1 MPVTKQQK
9 QEIMI
14 DLEKK
19 LNGFKAIVFSDFT
32 GISVEKFRE
41 LRRELKKAG
50 VYLKVSKK
58 NIVGII
64 LNKLGF
70 KVTEEGRPLEKK
82 FKGSASLA
90 VSYNNELTVAQ
101 ILHKFSK
108 KNSTI
113 KIIGGIVD
121 NKIMTAEE
129 MIVLAKL
136 PSREELIMKLM
147 FTLKFP
153 LTKLAMTL
161 NEVSKK
167 KVA

>member
-1 MPVTKQQK
+1 MPITKQK
-9 QEIMI
+9 KLEIMT

-19 LNGFKAIVFSDFT
+19 LSGFKTIVFSDFT
-32 GISVEKFRE
+32 GTSVEKSSE
-41 LRRELKKAG
+41 LRRQLKQAG
-50 VYLKVSKK
+50 VYLRVCKK
-58 NIVGII
+58 NIAGLI

-70 KVTEEGRPLEKK
+70 KTTEDGGPLEKK

-90 VSYNNELTVAQ
+90 ISYNDDLSAAK
-101 ILHKFSK
+101 ILHNFSK
-108 KNSTI
+108 KNTTI
-113 KIIGGIVD
+113 KIIGGIVS
-121 NKIMTAEE
+121 NKVITGEE
-129 MIVLAKL
+129 MISMAKL

-161 NEVSKK
+161 NEISKK